1 MPHIIS
7 QSPKMPQSR
16 CPAGVPADGN
26 ISPGVIRVIV
36 KTPGHQNIFTVADD
50 TLVRQFKETLSAHFK
65 CQMEQLVLVFMGR
78 LLKDHDTLSQRGITD
93 GHIIHVVIKSKH
105 GPRPLAHSFR
115 NLVTNNPCHQ
125 DRNPKGNSSMVC
137 QSAGM
142 SETKVEPSLLM
153 EPDAPKVGTEDPEVG
168 SLEHIAQVLENL
180 CVQSLLSNMDFV
192 HQLPPEHPYMEEL
205 IQQNPEVSHLLDN
218 SEILCQTLELVRHL
232 AIIQEIMQIQQPAQ
246 NPEYAPNSLPYLG
259 LETIPNG
266 NNHLGQS
273 YVNFNDQMLN
283 GVPDLLEG
291 NCFTGLLAEQVLEQI
306 QTPPLSQPLPQEQ
319 WDQLSSSQV
328 IYANSCG
335 LSSITPTDATPNH
348 TNNVSRENPTIVAT
362 QGQSNVCAVQQL
374 AEILASPTI
383 PVVQEPQVDNDTT
396 IPLGSSDQ
404 WLEED
409 LQQSDDQTSSQ
420 ITGGMIQ
427 LLRNHPHMA
436 AQMLLLMNTP
446 QLNEQW
452 RQQTPTPLQSSQL
465 QDLLLALANPK
476 TLQAL
481 LQIEHGLQLL
491 ATEAPALLPYIE
503 PYLWGLGWL
512 IPSSC
517 GYPVTVP
524 WTWNVQDV
532 AEPQCPESCH
542 RSETVLQ
549 GIQPLSGDS
558 SHSLQTPEVRFSKEM
573 ECLQAMGFVNY
584 NANLQALMAT
594 DGDTNAA
601 IHKLK
606 SSQGF

>member
-7 QSPKMPQSR
+7 RSPKMPQSR
-16 CPAGVPADGN
+16 FPAGVPADGK

-36 KTPGHQNIFTVADD
+36 KTPGNQIIFTVADD

-105 GPRPLAHSFR
+105 GPRSLAHSFR

-125 DRNPKGNSSMVC
+125 DRNPKGNSSMVY

-142 SETKVEPSLLM
+142 SETKVESSLLM
-153 EPDAPKVGTEDPEVG
+153 EPEVPKVGSEGPEVG
-168 SLEHIAQVLENL
+168 SLEYIAQVLENL
-180 CVQSLLSNMDFV
+180 CVQSLLSNMDFM
-192 HQLPPEHPYMEEL
+192 HQLPPEQPYMEEL

-246 NPEYAPNSLPYLG
+246 NPEYPPNSQPYLG

-273 YVNFNDQMLN
+273 YVNNNDHMLN
-283 GVPDLLEG
+283 GAPDLLEG
-291 NCFTGLLAEQVLEQI
+291 NCFTALLNEQVLEQV
-306 QTPPLSQPLPQEQ
+306 QTPSLSQPLPQEQ

-335 LSSITPTDATPNH
+335 LSTITPTNAIPNH
-348 TNNVSRENPTIVAT
+348 TNNVSRENPAIVAT
-362 QGQSNVCAVQQL
+362 QGQTNVCTVQQP
-374 AEILASPTI
+374 AEIPVLPTI
-383 PVVQEPQVDNDTT
+383 PINQEPQVDKDTI
-396 IPLGSSDQ
+396 IPLGISDQ

-427 LLRNHPHMA
+427 LLRNHPQMA
-436 AQMLLLMNTP
+436 AQMLLLMNMP

-452 RQQTPTPLQSSQL
+452 LQETPTPLQSSQL
-465 QDLLLALANPK
+465 HDLLLALANPK
-476 TLQAL
+476 TSQAL

-512 IPSSC
+512 IPSIC
-517 GYPVTVP
+517 GYPDIVP
-524 WTWNVQDV
+524 WTWNVQDM

-542 RSETVLQ
+542 KSETVLQ
-549 GIQPLSGDS
+549 RVQPLSGDP
-558 SHSLQTPEVRFSKEM
+558 SHSLQAPEVRFSKEM
-573 ECLQAMGFVNY
+573 ECLQTMGFVNY
-584 NANLQALMAT
+584 NANLQALIAT

-601 IHKLK
+601 IYKLK

>member
-1 MPHIIS
+1 
-7 QSPKMPQSR
+7 MPQSR
-16 CPAGVPADGN
+16 YTAGVPADGK

-36 KTPGHQNIFTVADD
+36 KTPGNQIIFTVADD
-50 TLVRQFKETLSAHFK
+50 TLVRQFKEILSAHFK

-105 GPRPLAHSFR
+105 GPRSLAHSFR

-142 SETKVEPSLLM
+142 NETKVESSLLM
-153 EPDAPKVGTEDPEVG
+153 EPEAPKVGTESPEVG

-192 HQLPPEHPYMEEL
+192 HQMPPEQPYMEEL

-246 NPEYAPNSLPYLG
+246 NPEYPPNSQPFLG
-259 LETIPNG
+259 LETVPNG

-273 YVNFNDQMLN
+273 YVNNNDHMLN

-291 NCFTGLLAEQVLEQI
+291 NCFTALLDEQVLEQV
-306 QTPPLSQPLPQEQ
+306 QTPSLSQPLPQEQ

-335 LSSITPTDATPNH
+335 LSSITPTNATPNH
-348 TNNVSRENPTIVAT
+348 TNNVSRENPAIVAT
-362 QGQSNVCAVQQL
+362 QGQSNVCAVQQP
-374 AEILASPTI
+374 AEIPVLPTI
-383 PVVQEPQVDNDTT
+383 SINQKPQVDKDTT
-396 IPLGSSDQ
+396 ITLGISDQ

-420 ITGGMIQ
+420 ITGRMIQ
-427 LLRNHPHMA
+427 LLRNHPQMA
-436 AQMLLLMNTP
+436 AQMLLLMNTS

-452 RQQTPTPLQSSQL
+452 RQETPTPLQSSQL
-465 QDLLLALANPK
+465 HDLLLALANPK
-476 TLQAL
+476 TSQAL

-512 IPSSC
+512 IPSICS
-517 GYPVTVP
+517 YPDIVP
-524 WTWNVQDV
+524 WTWNVQDM

-542 RSETVLQ
+542 KSETVLQ
-549 GIQPLSGDS
+549 KVQPPSGDP
-558 SHSLQTPEVRFSKEM
+558 SHSLQAPEVRFSKEM

-584 NANLQALMAT
+584 NANLQALIAT

-601 IHKLK
+601 IYKLK